1 MQWDNV
7 LGVAVIM
14 GLFGLLILIP
24 LWPGE
29 KQGVRVLRRWGVSD
43 PGPAD
48 VGEAV
53 RYLRR
58 RRFWY
63 PWLFLGLPALATAS
77 GLDKLRDAGP
87 LLVLVTLLFG
97 GLIAEVLAQRPT
109 RARQRE
115 ATLDPRGVLDL
126 IPLWGLLSYV
136 AIVAITAV
144 WLAIGR
150 AWLLLGVVAAVAVL
164 TWLIV
169 LLAVRRPSTGDS
181 AVDRALRTR
190 SVRVSTG
197 LGAATTAVL
206 AAPVTEVVTW
216 LLLLAAVTVWINL
229 AGGDRAVRA

>member
-43 PGPAD
+43 PGAAD
-48 VGEAV
+48 VAEAV

-87 LLVLVTLLFG
+87 LLILVTLLFG
-97 GLIAEVLAQRPT
+97 ALIAEVLAQRPT
-109 RARQRE
+109 RTRQRE
-115 ATLDPRGVLDL
+115 ATLDPRRVRDL

-136 AIVAITAV
+136 VIVAITAV

-150 AWLLLGVVAAVAVL
+150 AWPLLGVVAAVAVL

-216 LLLLAAVTVWINL
+216 LLLLAAVTVWVTL
-229 AGGDRAVRA
+229 AGGERAVRA